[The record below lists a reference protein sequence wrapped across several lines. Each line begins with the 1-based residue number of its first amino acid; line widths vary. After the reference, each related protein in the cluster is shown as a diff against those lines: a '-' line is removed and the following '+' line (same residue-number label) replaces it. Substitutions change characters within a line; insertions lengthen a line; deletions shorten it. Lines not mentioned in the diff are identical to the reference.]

1 LGWQSRGFGSHGSG
15 WGAGSHLGS
24 LGWHMEV
31 IADSSFGTK
40 HRNVPPD
47 TWSISCGLSVRM
59 NFSKGVD
66 EGAYRFNSNSNRQVH
81 QSIEKNVTN

>member
-1 LGWQSRGFGSHGSG
+1 
-15 WGAGSHLGS
+15 
-24 LGWHMEV
+24 
-31 IADSSFGTK
+31 
-40 HRNVPPD
+40 
-47 TWSISCGLSVRM
+47 VRM